1 MDAFKYDVVIVGAGI
16 AGSALALAL
25 DGSNLK
31 VLLVEAGEITPGI
44 PALDD
49 SITGFSPRVSA
60 LTLQSQAFLQQLG
73 VWHQVVAMRM
83 QPFTRMK
90 VWDGEGTAG
99 DIEFTAA
106 EIGEHELGAIVENN
120 LLVSCLLQKL
130 EMSSNVKVLDQAKIS
145 DLERSLTGYRL
156 KAGDKTIEAALL
168 VGADGANSFIRQQLN
183 FPMRQWSYGHK
194 AIVATIETEKS
205 HQHTA
210 WQVFHHEGPLAL
222 LPLCSENGRH
232 YCSIVWSQS
241 IEQADNLQALD
252 DDAFKKALEQASEG
266 CLGKILDISPR
277 FAFPLQQRHAINYIK
292 KSAVLVGDAAHTIH
306 PLAGQGINL
315 GLKDVQVLAEEILR
329 AQKMRLPLGH
339 KQWLSRYQRRR
350 KADNLTMMALME
362 GFKRLFEQ
370 QSGFLGL
377 LRNQGMALV
386 NQLGPLKQ
394 QIIKQAVGK

>member
-1 MDAFKYDVVIVGAGI
+1 MEAFKYDVVIVGAGI

-25 DGSNLK
+25 DGSALK
-31 VLLVEAGEITPGI
+31 VLLVEAGHIAEAAPN
-44 PALDD
+44 LEDD
-49 SITGFSPRVSA
+49 ITGFSSRVSA

-73 VWHQVVAMRM
+73 VWHQVVAMRV
-83 QPFTRMK
+83 QPFTQMK

-99 DIEFTAA
+99 QIAFSAA
-106 EIGEHELGAIVENN
+106 EIGEHELGAIVEND

-130 EMSSNVKVLDQAKIS
+130 EMSSNVKVLEQTKIS
-145 DLERSLTGYRL
+145 ELERSLTGYRL
-156 KAGDKTIEAALL
+156 KAGDKAIETALL

-183 FPMRQWSYGHK
+183 FTMRQWSYGHK

-210 WQVFHHEGPLAL
+210 WQVFHHAGPLAL
-222 LPLCSENGRH
+222 LPLCAENGRH
-232 YCSIVWSQS
+232 YCSIVWSQNT
-241 IEQADNLQALD
+241 EQAEALQALD
-252 DDAFKKALEQASEG
+252 DTHFKQQLYLASEG
-266 CLGKILDISPR
+266 RLGNILDVSPR
-277 FAFPLQQRHAINYIK
+277 LAFPLQQRHAVNYVK
-292 KSAVLVGDAAHTIH
+292 KAAVLVGDAAHTIH

-329 AQKMRLPLGH
+329 ADKLALPLGH

-370 QSGFLGL
+370 QSGLVGL